1 MALQNCL
8 SLSMF
13 YVPCQLA
20 SAHTSS
26 DFMTAEKQEVQ
37 ILVAMSSSSLV
48 QVEVD
53 LEVFG

>member
-1 MALQNCL
+1 
-8 SLSMF
+8 MF

-53 LEVFG
+53 LEGFG